1 VASSVRVR
9 TTVGATAV
17 VALALAAGA
26 VLLVLL
32 LRDSLT
38 EGLATTAED
47 RAEELAQQVETSGPP
62 ATLGGA
68 DEDDDE
74 VADVVVQVA
83 DDQGRIVVSSQPLG
97 EPLPTAD
104 GEHVL
109 PGTDQR
115 YIVAAEDAGDDYVVS
130 VAVSLEDVT
139 ESTVALLPLL
149 AVGVPLVLLVVGAT
163 TWVVVG
169 HALRPVE
176 QIRSEV
182 ASMSDERLDRRVP
195 VPGGRDELH
204 RLALTM
210 NAMLGRLQASRDRQQ
225 RFVSDASH
233 ELRSPLAS
241 IRQAAEVART
251 HPGALPEGELADAV
265 LHESVRMQRIVEQ
278 MLALTRTDERG
289 VRDPREVDL
298 DDLALAEASRV
309 RRDGLTVDVSAVSA
323 ARVVGDPAALSQ
335 VVRNLVENAA
345 RHARSRVELALA
357 ESDGRVRLRVDDD
370 GRGVPAEE
378 RERIFERFVRLD
390 EARSRDDG
398 GSGLGLAIV
407 REIVSAHGGTTSVGE
422 SILGGASFV
431 VRLPSGAFR

>member
-1 VASSVRVR
+1 MASSVRVR
-9 TTVGATAV
+9 TSVGATAV

-38 EGLATTAED
+38 DGLATTAED

-62 ATLGGA
+62 AVLGGG
-68 DEDDDE
+68 DDDDE
-74 VADVVVQVA
+74 VEDVVVQVV
-83 DDQGRIVVSSQPLG
+83 DDRGRVVVSSQPLT

-104 GEHVL
+104 GQLEL
-109 PGTDQR
+109 PGTGQR
-115 YIVAAEDAGDDYVVS
+115 YVVAAEEAGDDYVVS

-149 AVGVPLVLLVVGAT
+149 AVGLPLVLLVVGAT

-169 HALRPVE
+169 RALRPVE
-176 QIRSEV
+176 EIRSEV
-182 ASMSDERLDRRVP
+182 ASMSDERLDHRVP

-210 NAMLGRLQASRDRQQ
+210 NEMLARLQASRDRQQ

-241 IRQAAEVART
+241 IRQAAEVARA
-251 HPGALPEGELADAV
+251 HPGALPEGELAETV
-265 LHESVRMQRIVEQ
+265 LQESVRMQRIVGQ

-289 VRDPREVDL
+289 VREPREVDL
-298 DDLALAEASRV
+298 DDLVLAEAARV
-309 RRDGLTVDVSAVSA
+309 RREGLAIDVSGVRA
-323 ARVVGDPAALSQ
+323 ARVTGDPATLSQ

-345 RHARSRVELALA
+345 RHARSRVVLALGE
-357 ESDGRVRLRVDDD
+357 ESGWVRLRVDDD
-370 GRGVPAEE
+370 GGGVPTQE
-378 RERIFERFVRLD
+378 RERVFERFVRLD

-407 REIVSAHGGTTSVGE
+407 REIVTAHGGTATVTE
-422 SILGGASFV
+422 SGLGGASFV
-431 VRLPSGAFR
+431 VQLPG